1 MEGSSGEAWQEG
13 ARHQRTWST
22 AARPQQEH
30 TRTHGY
36 RHTHPHTH
44 TGAQCPSF
52 TPCGGPVRPLPE
64 LAGVLP
70 TSSAL
75 QGAIPA
81 RGRRAPRRPSPTPTA
96 ALRRRRGGK
105 RPAPEGAL
113 RGPCAAR
120 PGPGLL
126 SPATATGPLRW
137 APGARGRA
145 GDEPSPTARRPE
157 AARPCAGSGS
167 RPAGSA

>member
-1 MEGSSGEAWQEG
+1 MAGGGTAPAHLEHRSSPAAG
-13 ARHQRTWST
+13 A
-22 AARPQQEH
+22 H

-81 RGRRAPRRPSPTPTA
+81 RGRRAPRRPSPTLTA

-120 PGPGLL
+120 PGAAQPRRCNGAAPLG
-126 SPATATGPLRW
+126 PRGTGTGRERAQPRRE
-137 APGARGRA
+137 AP
-145 GDEPSPTARRPE
+145 
-157 AARPCAGSGS
+157 
-167 RPAGSA
+167 